1 MKPDG
6 TPTIE
11 EILQM
16 IDQFQEFEKRQLCY
30 RLRIGGNSTVMGRY
44 NFPNHAYPYMTKRT
58 IFTQPIVRISER
70 I

>member
-16 IDQFQEFEKRQLCY
+16 IDQLQEFEKRQLCE
-30 RLRIGGNSTVMGRY
+30 RLRLGSNSTIMGRY
-44 NFPNHAYPYMTKRT
+44 NFPNNAYPYMTKRRE
-58 IFTQPIVRISER
+58 I
-70 I
+70 

>member
-16 IDQFQEFEKRQLCY
+16 IDQLQEFEKQQLFN
-30 RLRIGGNSTVMGRY
+30 RMR
-44 NFPNHAYPYMTKRT
+44 HD
-58 IFTQPIVRISER
+58 PIYCFI
-70 I
+70 